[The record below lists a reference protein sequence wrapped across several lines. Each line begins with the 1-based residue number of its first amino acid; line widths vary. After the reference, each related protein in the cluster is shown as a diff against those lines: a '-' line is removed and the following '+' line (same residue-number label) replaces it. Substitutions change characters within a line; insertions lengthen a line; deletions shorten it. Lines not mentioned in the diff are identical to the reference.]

1 MLLTTEIIAVT
12 ILLLALLGQIN
23 IIFRAVN
30 TLVLNFFFIFV
41 SNKKIEIHLN
51 RKNNY
56 ETQVFDIN
64 GSCRIRLQQL

>member
-41 SNKKIEIHLN
+41 SNKKIENHLN
-51 RKNNY
+51 RK
-56 ETQVFDIN
+56 
-64 GSCRIRLQQL
+64 